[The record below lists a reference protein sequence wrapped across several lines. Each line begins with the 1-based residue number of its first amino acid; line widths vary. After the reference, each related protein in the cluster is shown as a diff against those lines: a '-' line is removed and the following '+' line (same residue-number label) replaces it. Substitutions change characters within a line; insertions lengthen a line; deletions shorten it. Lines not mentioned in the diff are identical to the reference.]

1 MTDVTYSNHQADH
14 RFGFFTNHAL
24 ALITIANDPN
34 IRMREIAGKI
44 GITERAVQRI
54 IDDLSTAGYI
64 SVVKDG
70 RRNCYEIRRDSRL
83 GDPLRSD
90 MKLGGLLEALIPQM
104 THVGAAELA

>member
-1 MTDVTYSNHQADH
+1 MTDLICSNHQADH

-24 ALITIANDPN
+24 ALFTIANDPK

-64 SVVKDG
+64 AVVKDG
-70 RRNCYEIRRDSRL
+70 RRNSYQICRNSTL
-83 GDPLRSD
+83 SDPLKSG
-90 MKLGGLLEALIPQM
+90 MNIGGLLAALIPQM
-104 THVGAAELA
+104 PSVALES

>member
-1 MTDVTYSNHQADH
+1 MTDATYSKPQADH

-24 ALITIANDPN
+24 ALITIANDPK
-34 IRMREIAGKI
+34 IRMREIAEKI

-70 RRNCYEIRRDSRL
+70 RRNCYEIRRDSRVS
-83 GDPLRSD
+83 DPLRTE
-90 MKLGGLLEALIPQM
+90 MKLGGLLEAVIPRM
-104 THVGAAELA
+104 TPIAAAELG